1 MKIIKSGGHPEMCG
15 GWSNT
20 YIVELENEITVNDVI
35 NEIHKYQKKNNKNN
49 ESYGIYVNGDIF
61 ESTWIGERSK
71 EELPSYKKMY
81 KGNGNERVFKV
92 RGEGGWYCGVSFYID
107 AEVYPTSTPNVA
119 TLKFSNVDYN
129 SYNF

>member
-1 MKIIKSGGHPEMCG
+1 MNIIKSGGHPEMCG

-20 YIVELENEITVNDVI
+20 YTVELENEITVNDVI

-49 ESYGIYVNGDIF
+49 EPYGIYINGDIF

-71 EELPSYKKMY
+71 KELLSYKKMY
-81 KGNGNERVFKV
+81 EGNGNERVFKV

-107 AEVYPTSTPNVA
+107 AESQPKYTPN
-119 TLKFSNVDYN
+119 NPYIDYN